1 MWLLVINLDIQVAS
15 QIAERLKTYNLWKLG
30 KSQNLI
36 QFMPS
41 AYSFSRNETFVS
53 TYKSLLKNRNWT
65 LHVLH
70 CFT

>member
-41 AYSFSRNETFVS
+41 AYSFSRN
-53 TYKSLLKNRNWT
+53 
-65 LHVLH
+65 
-70 CFT
+70 